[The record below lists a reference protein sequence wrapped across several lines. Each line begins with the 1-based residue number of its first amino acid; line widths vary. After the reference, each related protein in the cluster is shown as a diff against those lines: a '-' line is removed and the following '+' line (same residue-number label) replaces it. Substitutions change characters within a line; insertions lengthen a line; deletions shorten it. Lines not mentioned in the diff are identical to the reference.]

1 MNPKSNPGVQPAK
14 QGIMSRLFALENS
27 KTAYV
32 ADMVLYGVAVAG
44 LAVFLFATG
53 SKHQRLEWFALT
65 LAGLGSWTLI
75 EYVLHRFVLH
85 GIKPFSLW
93 HEQHHR
99 RPKALIIPPTIVTV
113 SISVLLV
120 FLPAFLV
127 LGNLRD
133 ACAFTLGILAG
144 FLAFGIT
151 HHAVHHWHFDNAWL
165 KQLKHWH
172 ALHHYTMHG
181 SYYGV
186 TSIFWDH
193 VFGSTEKPRKHM
205 NQAIYS
211 PGDR

>member
-1 MNPKSNPGVQPAK
+1 MNLKSNPVVQPEK
-14 QGIMSRLFALENS
+14 QGIMSHLFALENS
-27 KTAYV
+27 KAAYV
-32 ADMVLYGVAVAG
+32 ADLVLYGVAVVG
-44 LAVFLFATG
+44 LAIFLFTTG
-53 SKHQRLEWFALT
+53 SMDQRLERVALT

-85 GIKPFSLW
+85 GIKPFCLL
-93 HEQHHR
+93 HAEHHR
-99 RPKALIIPPTIVTV
+99 RPKALIITPTIVTA
-113 SISVLLV
+113 SISVSLV

-144 FLAFGIT
+144 FLAFGII
-151 HHAVHHWHFDNAWL
+151 HHGVHHWRSGNVWL

-172 ALHHYTMHG
+172 ALHHHTMQG

-193 VFGSTEKPRKHM
+193 VFGSIEKPRK
-205 NQAIYS
+205 
-211 PGDR
+211 